1 MVKLKIESYEMY
13 KEIVGVINKYEDLH
27 PETVAMILK
36 EILKD
41 VYKEYPP
48 VGNKE

>member
-13 KEIVGVINKYEDLH
+13 KEIVGVINKYEDMN
-27 PETVAMILK
+27 PESVAIILR

-41 VYKEYPP
+41 VYKEFPE
-48 VGNKE
+48 KDKK